1 MADLAANVVVIED
14 EQQIRHFV
22 RTALEQE
29 GFRVFE
35 AATGRQGLVEIGTRQ
50 PEVVIVDLGLPDI
63 NGTELIRDVRGW
75 STVPIVILSARSQE
89 AEKVAGL
96 DAGADDYLTKPFGVP
111 ELLAR
116 IRAHLR
122 RRSFNRDNNGD
133 SRFEF
138 GDIKID
144 LATRS
149 VTRAGKD
156 IHLTQ
161 TEYRLLAQL
170 VRNAGRVVTQ
180 RQLLLEVWGPAFVE
194 SGHYLRVYM
203 GHLRQKLEP
212 DPARPKHIVTETG
225 VGYRLVP
232 N

>member
-14 EQQIRHFV
+14 EQQIRRFV

-63 NGTELIRDVRGW
+63 DGTELIRDVRGW